1 MGGGVGIV
9 LIFISSKSNVLETL
23 QDTKVAFCGN
33 LFGKSDQRKI
43 PMAENAAVQQLDTVL
58 TTAGSFLLACTK
70 INKQSLYQQHKR
82 NLAADPAG
90 FKILAGV

>member
-1 MGGGVGIV
+1 
-9 LIFISSKSNVLETL
+9 
-23 QDTKVAFCGN
+23 
-33 LFGKSDQRKI
+33 
-43 PMAENAAVQQLDTVL
+43 MAENAAVQQLGTVL

-90 FKILAGV
+90 FKTLAGV